1 MDKRQIKLAHKKI
14 SSLRE
19 NINLFIKISYESKIA
34 SSEPSTTKF
43 KSIPDINSV
52 KAAAIDIRFF
62 LSEDSDIFMPKLLN
76 QLHLEGVA
84 DKTKVADF
92 REAWLK
98 KTGDKK
104 SKMAPCGIA
113 LVLNDEELTLKKQ
126 IDLWINGE
134 LFHHDIEKSEVLEMV
149 NFGGTKE
156 ISYMIFVTT
165 LQELT
170 RALFYFEA
178 EFIK

>member
-1 MDKRQIKLAHKKI
+1 MDERQIKLARKKI

-19 NINLFIKISYESKIA
+19 NTNLSTKISYESKIA

-43 KSIPDINSV
+43 KSIPDVNTV
-52 KAAAIDIRFF
+52 KAAAMDIRPFI
-62 LSEDSDIFMPKLLN
+62 SERSDIYMPKLLN
-76 QLHLEGVA
+76 RLHINGVA
-84 DKTKVADF
+84 DKTEIAEF
-92 REAWLK
+92 RNAWLLR
-98 KTGDKK
+98 TGDKK
-104 SKMAPCGIA
+104 AASAPFGIA
-113 LVLNDEELTLKKQ
+113 LVLNNKELTLKKQ
-126 IDLWINGE
+126 IDLWMNGE
-134 LFHHDIEKSEVLEMV
+134 LFHHDIEKSGVLEMI

-165 LQELT
+165 LQDLA